1 MLACRPWFTDEPK
14 SKPSEGL
21 SLKGCTRV
29 AGGKSRRKA
38 GTPPPDI
45 ASRTNE
51 PTLKG
56 SNTRIAA

>member
-1 MLACRPWFTDEPK
+1 MLACRPWFTDEPQ
-14 SKPSEGL
+14 SKQTEVL

-29 AGGKSRRKA
+29 AGGKSRAKA

-45 ASRTNE
+45 ASHPNQ

-56 SNTRIAA
+56 SNTRIVA